1 MIKRISSVL
10 AMVVLL
16 SNSSCSSSHRIADSL
31 GAFDGTSEV
40 RLKVRFTAPPDAN
53 QQLLIGQDMEYRY
66 WFPDS
71 SVFYVC
77 LDQSAV
83 SLNYDR
89 VQDQFKDPVLG
100 HYGLTFADTVT
111 FAGLDSSGYWNE
123 TILFQGNVRYGY
135 RGVPDARHAQLEQY
149 LNQVAVKTR

>member
-53 QQLLIGQDMEYRY
+53 QQLLMYD
-66 WFPDS
+66 D
-71 SVFYVC
+71 
-77 LDQSAV
+77 LAK
-83 SLNYDR
+83 DR
-89 VQDQFKDPVLG
+89 VKC
-100 HYGLTFADTVT
+100 
-111 FAGLDSSGYWNE
+111 
-123 TILFQGNVRYGY
+123 RM
-135 RGVPDARHAQLEQY
+135 
-149 LNQVAVKTR
+149 